1 MILLIKNNIYKIF
14 LGTFISLVC
23 LFLLFKIVDSFDK
36 TLESLTSIS
45 IFYLAIGFFIYFLSL
60 FLRTYRWKILLKNN
74 IGTIKFKSLLNV
86 VISGYMFNNL
96 LPARLGELA
105 RIYHLS
111 LLKKINKS
119 FVLGSILAERVTDVI
134 VLMLFL
140 LIGLIFI
147 PTEFTENFSSNL
159 NISPQIVYISLI
171 ILLSLTTI
179 FILIILSGLWK
190 EITHKFLQLLKKI
203 NSKFNPDKYIE
214 SFTEGA
220 FSISNKK
227 FIKVVVIATSL
238 WAIEFSMFYLI
249 GTQFNFDIE
258 NLFIAILFFGIF
270 SNLGGIIPS
279 TSGGWGPFEVIGT
292 IVLTS
297 FGVDSNEAA
306 AFTILVHLILWLP
319 ISIVGLITFII
330 DFRKSKS

>member
-1 MILLIKNNIYKIF
+1 MILLIKNNIYKTL
-14 LGTFISLVC
+14 LGTFISLVS
-23 LFLLFKIVDSFDK
+23 LFLLLKIVDSFEK
-36 TLESLTSIS
+36 TLESLTSVS
-45 IFYLAIGFFIYFLSL
+45 IFYLAIGFLIYFLSL
-60 FLRTYRWKILLKNN
+60 FLRTYRWKILLKKNVDS
-74 IGTIKFKSLLNV
+74 IKFKSLLNV

-111 LLKKINKS
+111 LLKKIDKS

>member
-1 MILLIKNNIYKIF
+1 MIHLIKNNIYKIL

-23 LFLLFKIVDSFDK
+23 LFLLLKIVDSFDK

-45 IFYLAIGFFIYFLSL
+45 IFYLVIGFLIYFLSL
-60 FLRTYRWKILLKNN
+60 FLRTYRWKILLKKNV
-74 IGTIKFKSLLNV
+74 GTIKFKSLLNV

-147 PTEFTENFSSNL
+147 PREFTENFSSNL

-171 ILLSLTTI
+171 ILLSLTII

-227 FIKVVVIATSL
+227 LIIVVVIATSL
-238 WAIEFSMFYLI
+238 WAVEFSMFYLI

>member
-1 MILLIKNNIYKIF
+1 MILLIKNNIYKIL

-36 TLESLTSIS
+36 TLESLTSVS
-45 IFYLAIGFFIYFLSL
+45 IFYLAIGFLIYFLSL

-111 LLKKINKS
+111 LLKKIDKS

>member
-1 MILLIKNNIYKIF
+1 MIHLIKNNIYKIL

-45 IFYLAIGFFIYFLSL
+45 IFYLAIGFLIYFLSL

-111 LLKKINKS
+111 LLKKIDKS

-238 WAIEFSMFYLI
+238 WAVEFSMFYLI

-297 FGVDSNEAA
+297 FGADSNEAA

>member
-1 MILLIKNNIYKIF
+1 MIHLIKNNIYKIL

-23 LFLLFKIVDSFDK
+23 LFLLLKIVDSFDK
-36 TLESLTSIS
+36 TLESLASIS
-45 IFYLAIGFFIYFLSL
+45 IFYLVIGFLIYFLSL

-147 PTEFTENFSSNL
+147 PREFTENFSSNL

-171 ILLSLTTI
+171 ILLSLTII

-227 FIKVVVIATSL
+227 FIKVVMIATSL
-238 WAIEFSMFYLI
+238 WAVEFSMFYLI

>member
-1 MILLIKNNIYKIF
+1 MIHLIKNNIYKIL

-36 TLESLTSIS
+36 TLESLTSVS
-45 IFYLAIGFFIYFLSL
+45 IFYLAIGFLIYFLSL

-238 WAIEFSMFYLI
+238 WAVEFSMFYLI

-297 FGVDSNEAA
+297 FGADSNEAA

>member
-1 MILLIKNNIYKIF
+1 MILLIKNNIYKTL
-14 LGTFISLVC
+14 LGTFISLVS
-23 LFLLFKIVDSFDK
+23 LFLLLKIVDSFEK
-36 TLESLTSIS
+36 TLESLTSVS
-45 IFYLAIGFFIYFLSL
+45 IFYLAIGFLIYFLSL
-60 FLRTYRWKILLKNN
+60 FLRTYRWKILLKKNVS
-74 IGTIKFKSLLNV
+74 TIKFKSLLNV

-147 PTEFTENFSSNL
+147 PREFTENFSSNL

>member
-1 MILLIKNNIYKIF
+1 MILLIKNNIYKIL

-36 TLESLTSIS
+36 TLESLTSVS
-45 IFYLAIGFFIYFLSL
+45 IFYLAIGFLIYFLSL
-60 FLRTYRWKILLKNN
+60 FLRTYRWKILLKKNVDS
-74 IGTIKFKSLLNV
+74 IKFKSLLNV

-140 LIGLIFI
+140 LVGLIFI
-147 PTEFTENFSSNL
+147 PREFTENFSSKL
-159 NISPQIVYISLI
+159 NISIEIVYISLI
-171 ILLSLTTI
+171 ILLSLTSI
-179 FILIILSGLWK
+179 FILIILTGLWK
-190 EITHKFLQLLKKI
+190 EITHKFLKLLKKI

-297 FGVDSNEAA
+297 FGADSNEAA

>member
-1 MILLIKNNIYKIF
+1 MILLIKNNIYKTL
-14 LGTFISLVC
+14 LGTFISLVS
-23 LFLLFKIVDSFDK
+23 LFLLLKIVDSFEK
-36 TLESLTSIS
+36 TLESLTSVS
-45 IFYLAIGFFIYFLSL
+45 IFYLAIGFLIYFLSL
-60 FLRTYRWKILLKNN
+60 FLRTYRWKILLKKNVDS
-74 IGTIKFKSLLNV
+74 IKFKSLLNV

-140 LIGLIFI
+140 LVGLIFI
-147 PTEFTENFSSNL
+147 PREFTENFSSKL
-159 NISPQIVYISLI
+159 NISIEIVYISLI
-171 ILLSLTTI
+171 ILLSLTSI
-179 FILIILSGLWK
+179 FILIILTGLWK
-190 EITHKFLQLLKKI
+190 EITHKFLKLLKKI

-227 FIKVVVIATSL
+227 FIKVVVIATLL

>member
-1 MILLIKNNIYKIF
+1 MILLIKNNIYKIL

-36 TLESLTSIS
+36 TLESLTSVS
-45 IFYLAIGFFIYFLSL
+45 IFYLAIGFLIYFLSL

-111 LLKKINKS
+111 LLKKIDKS

-297 FGVDSNEAA
+297 FGADSNEAA

>member
-1 MILLIKNNIYKIF
+1 MILLIKNNIYKIL

-36 TLESLTSIS
+36 TLESLTSVS
-45 IFYLAIGFFIYFLSL
+45 IFYLAIGFLIYFLSL

-74 IGTIKFKSLLNV
+74 IGAIKFKSLLNV

-111 LLKKINKS
+111 LLKKIDKS

-147 PTEFTENFSSNL
+147 PREFTENFSSNF
-159 NISPQIVYISLI
+159 NISPKIVYISLI
-171 ILLSLTTI
+171 ILLSLTII

-249 GTQFNFDIE
+249 GTQFNFDIQ

-297 FGVDSNEAA
+297 FGADSNEAA

>member
-1 MILLIKNNIYKIF
+1 MILLIKNNIYKTL
-14 LGTFISLVC
+14 LGTFISLVS
-23 LFLLFKIVDSFDK
+23 LFLLLKIVDSFEK
-36 TLESLTSIS
+36 TLESLTSVS
-45 IFYLAIGFFIYFLSL
+45 IFYLAIGFLIYFLSL
-60 FLRTYRWKILLKNN
+60 FLRTYRWKILLKKNVDS
-74 IGTIKFKSLLNV
+74 IKFKSLLNV

-140 LIGLIFI
+140 LVGLIFI
-147 PTEFTENFSSNL
+147 PREFTENFSSKL
-159 NISPQIVYISLI
+159 NISIEIVYISLI

-297 FGVDSNEAA
+297 FGADSNEAA

>member
-36 TLESLTSIS
+36 TLESLTSVS
-45 IFYLAIGFFIYFLSL
+45 IFYLAIGFLIYFLSL
-60 FLRTYRWKILLKNN
+60 FLRTYRWKILLRNN
-74 IGTIKFKSLLNV
+74 IGAIKFKSLLNV

-147 PTEFTENFSSNL
+147 PREFTENFSSNL

-171 ILLSLTTI
+171 ILLSLTII

-238 WAIEFSMFYLI
+238 WAVEFSMFYLI

>member
-36 TLESLTSIS
+36 TLESLTSVS
-45 IFYLAIGFFIYFLSL
+45 IFYLAIGFLIYFLSL